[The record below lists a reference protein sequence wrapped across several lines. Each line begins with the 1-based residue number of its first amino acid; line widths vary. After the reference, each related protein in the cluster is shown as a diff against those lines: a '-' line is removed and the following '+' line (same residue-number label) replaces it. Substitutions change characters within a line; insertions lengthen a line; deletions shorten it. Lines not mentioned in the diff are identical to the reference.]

1 MTETVKLYRRVNLAR
16 SNLIAMTLLTIVNI
30 AAYFFG
36 GDFGFPFSA
45 FFPYAAVIFGD
56 IFATELA
63 DPMIFYWGIALAS
76 IVLILFIVGYFLSK
90 KRHGWLIVVTVLYVL
105 DLMFMTYIY
114 FPDFDFSALLDYVFH
129 FWVLYYLVLG
139 VIAAIK
145 IKNLPEEPAMD
156 IVTPGFDPLH
166 P

>member
-1 MTETVKLYRRVNLAR
+1 MTETIKLYRRINLAR
-16 SNLIAMTLLTIVNI
+16 SNLIAMTLLTVVNI

-63 DPMIFYWGIALAS
+63 DPMIFYWGVALAS
-76 IVLILFIVGYFLSK
+76 IVLILYIVGYFLSK
-90 KRHGWLIVVTVLYVL
+90 KRHGWLIAVTVLYVL
-105 DLMFMTYIY
+105 DLIFMTYIY
-114 FPDFDFSALLDYVFH
+114 FPDFDFSALLDYAFH

-139 VIAAIK
+139 VIAARK
-145 IKNLPEEPAMD
+145 IKNLPEEPALD
-156 IVTPGFDPLH
+156 VIKTDYDPIQ

>member
-1 MTETVKLYRRVNLAR
+1 MNERLKFYRQINLAR
-16 SNLIAMTLLTIVNI
+16 SNLIAMTVLTIVNI

-36 GDFGFPFSA
+36 GNFGFPFSA

-56 IFATELA
+56 IFAAELG

-76 IVLILFIVGYFLSK
+76 ISLILFFIGYILSK
-90 KRHGWLIVVTVLYVL
+90 KRHIWLTIVTVLYVL
-105 DLMFMTYIY
+105 DLIFMTFIY

-139 VIAAIK
+139 VIAVRK
-145 IKNLPEEPAMD
+145 IKNLPEEPALD
-156 IVTPGFDPLH
+156 VVKTDYDPIQ

>member
-1 MTETVKLYRRVNLAR
+1 MTETMKLYRQINLAR
-16 SNLIAMTLLTIVNI
+16 SNLIAMTLLTVVNI

-76 IVLILFIVGYFLSK
+76 IVLILFTLGYFLSK

-105 DLMFMTYIY
+105 DLIFMTYIY
-114 FPDFDFSALLDYVFH
+114 YPDFDFSALLDYAFH
-129 FWVLYYLVLG
+129 FWVLYYLVMG
-139 VIAAIK
+139 VIAVRK
-145 IKNLPEEPAMD
+145 IKNLPEEPALD
-156 IVTPGFDPLH
+156 VVKTDYDPI
-166 P
+166 

>member
-1 MTETVKLYRRVNLAR
+1 MTETIKLYRRVNLAR

-90 KRHGWLIVVTVLYVL
+90 KRHGWLIFVTVLYVM
-105 DLMFMTYIY
+105 DLIFMTYIY

-139 VIAAIK
+139 VIAARK
-145 IKNLPEEPAMD
+145 IKNLPEEPALD

>member
-1 MTETVKLYRRVNLAR
+1 MSETMKLYRQINLAR
-16 SNLIAMTLLTIVNI
+16 SNLIAMTLLTVVNI

-76 IVLILFIVGYFLSK
+76 IVLILFTVGYFLSK

-105 DLMFMTYIY
+105 DLIFMTYIY
-114 FPDFDFSALLDYVFH
+114 YPDFDFSALLDYAFH
-129 FWVLYYLVLG
+129 FWVLYYLVMG
-139 VIAAIK
+139 VIAARK
-145 IKNLPEEPAMD
+145 IKNLPEEPALD
-156 IVTPGFDPLH
+156 VVKTDYDPIQ

>member
-1 MTETVKLYRRVNLAR
+1 MTETIKLYRRINLAR
-16 SNLIAMTLLTIVNI
+16 SNLIAMTLLTVVNI

-76 IVLILFIVGYFLSK
+76 IVLILYIVGYFLSK
-90 KRHGWLIVVTVLYVL
+90 KRHGWLIAVTVLYVL
-105 DLMFMTYIY
+105 DLIFMTYIY
-114 FPDFDFSALLDYVFH
+114 FPDFDFSALLDYAFH

-139 VIAAIK
+139 VIAARK
-145 IKNLPEEPAMD
+145 IKNLPEEPALD
-156 IVTPGFDPLH
+156 VIKTDYDPIQ

>member
-1 MTETVKLYRRVNLAR
+1 MTETIKLYRRINLAR

-90 KRHGWLIVVTVLYVL
+90 KRHGWLIFVTVLYVL
-105 DLMFMTYIY
+105 DLIFMTYIY
-114 FPDFDFSALLDYVFH
+114 YPDFDFSALLDYAFH
-129 FWVLYYLVLG
+129 FWVLYYLVMG
-139 VIAAIK
+139 VIAARK
-145 IKNLPEEPAMD
+145 IKNLPEEPALD
-156 IVTPGFDPLH
+156 VVKTDYDPIL

>member
-1 MTETVKLYRRVNLAR
+1 MSETMKLYRRINLAR
-16 SNLIAMTLLTIVNI
+16 SNLIAMTLLTVVNI

-56 IFATELA
+56 ILAIEFA
-63 DPMIFYWGIALAS
+63 DPMIFYWGVALAS
-76 IVLILFIVGYFLSK
+76 IVLILFTVGYFLSK

-105 DLMFMTYIY
+105 DLIFMTYIY
-114 FPDFDFSALLDYVFH
+114 FPDFDFSALLDYAFH

-139 VIAAIK
+139 VIAARK
-145 IKNLPEEPAMD
+145 IKNLPEEPALD
-156 IVTPGFDPLH
+156 VVKTDYDPIQ